1 MIVNREYKLK
11 NTYNKVFRENLI
23 LVAIALL
30 VIVTASI
37 EPVFLSA
44 GNMINVMRQFGP
56 LIMVSLGMTFV
67 IIGGFIDLSVAGII
81 SLVAV
86 CTVLLIDVVGQ
97 GPALLIGLGVGAVC
111 GLLNS
116 LLLLSSGALTQ
127 AEALFMT
134 YGMSVVYG
142 ALALILSNGSTKHIG
157 WAKNATTYFSVI
169 GSGKIAF
176 VPVSFALFAISLII
190 LYLLQNKSYIGRVM
204 KLTGGNITAAR
215 LCGLEV
221 NRSIIFIY
229 VISGVMTAIGSIV
242 LISRITTASPVIGF
256 GYETNAILAVVVGG
270 TTLEGGKGS
279 VLRTVVGTLLVIL
292 LANCMNIL
300 GVSVY
305 MQYILR
311 GLILVLAIWLD
322 RHK

>member
-1 MIVNREYKLK
+1 MNLAHKAKDIY
-11 NTYNKVFRENLI
+11 NTVFRENLI
-23 LVAIALL
+23 VVAIALL

-37 EPVFLSA
+37 EPVFFSS
-44 GNMINVMRQFGP
+44 GNLINVMRQFGP

-97 GPALLIGLGVGAVC
+97 GPALLLGLGVGALC
-111 GLLNS
+111 GIINS
-116 LLLLSSGALTQ
+116 MLLLSSGALTQ

-157 WAKNATTYFSVI
+157 WAKNATTYFTFI
-169 GSGKIAF
+169 GSGTIGY
-176 VPVSFALFAISLII
+176 VPVSFAIFAVALLV
-190 LYLLQNKSYIGRVM
+190 LYILQNKTYVGRVM

-221 NRSIIFIY
+221 NRSLIFIY
-229 VISGVMTAIGSIV
+229 VISGLMTAIGAIV

-279 VLRTVVGTLLVIL
+279 VLRTVLGTLLVIL

-311 GLILVLAIWLD
+311 GFILVVAIWLD

>member
-1 MIVNREYKLK
+1 MNLAHKTKDIY
-11 NTYNKVFRENLI
+11 NTVFRENLI
-23 LVAIALL
+23 VVAIALL

-37 EPVFLSA
+37 EPVFFSS
-44 GNMINVMRQFGP
+44 GNLINVMRQFGP

-97 GPALLIGLGVGAVC
+97 GPALLLGLGVGALC
-111 GLLNS
+111 GIINS
-116 LLLLSSGALTQ
+116 MLLLSSGALTQ

-157 WAKNATTYFSVI
+157 WAKNATTYFTFI
-169 GSGKIAF
+169 GSGTIGY
-176 VPVSFALFAISLII
+176 VPVSFAIFAVALLV
-190 LYLLQNKSYIGRVM
+190 LYILQNKTYVGRVM

-221 NRSIIFIY
+221 NRSLIFIY
-229 VISGVMTAIGSIV
+229 VISGLMTAIGAIV

-279 VLRTVVGTLLVIL
+279 VLRTVLGTLLVIL

-311 GLILVLAIWLD
+311 GFILVVAIWLD